1 MSGTTSL
8 ANLRLPYIHS
18 FRDRHGKTRHY
29 FRRPGFKGAPL
40 PGLAGSAEFMDAY
53 QAALAGSTAPRIEIG
68 ASRTK
73 PGSVAAAVALY
84 FGSMAFGNLGPSTQ
98 SVRRRILE
106 RFREAYG
113 ERLFKGLERPH
124 IEAMLAGKI
133 ATPHAA
139 RHFLNA
145 LRAVTGV
152 AITANLRN
160 DDPTVGIRVKVRD
173 TGGFRTWTDDEI
185 AQFEAVHPIGSRARL
200 AFALLLWTAQRRGD
214 VIRMGRQHVRDG
226 YIHVRQQ
233 KTGRRLWLPI
243 LPPLQEV
250 LDAHPAGHLT
260 FLTTKAGEPFSAS
273 GFTSW
278 FRAMRRDAG
287 LPAGLSAHGLRK
299 ARSRQ
304 LAEVGCSAN
313 QIAAITG
320 HATLREVERYTKAAD
335 QKRLATAAAAMEAVS
350 QKTKVEQK
358 TGKPSGKVCQTPAQP
373 IESKG
378 PGNEGNVSTWIRA

>member
-1 MSGTTSL
+1 L
-8 ANLRLPYIHS
+8 ANLRLRYIHS
-18 FRDRHGKTRHY
+18 FLDRHGKTRHY

-40 PGLAGSAEFMDAY
+40 PGLPGSAEFMDAY

-160 DDPTVGIRVKVRD
+160 DDPTAGIRVKVRD
-173 TGGFRTWTDDEI
+173 TGGFRTWTDDELASI
-185 AQFEAVHPIGSRARL
+185 RSGPSDRL
-200 AFALLLWTAQRRGD
+200 PGAAGLCAAALDGAAA
-214 VIRMGRQHVRDG
+214 GRCHSHGPAACPGR
-226 YIHVRQQ
+226 IHSCASAKDR
-233 KTGRRLWLPI
+233 RRLWLPI

-358 TGKPSGKVCQTPAQP
+358 IGKPSGKVCQTPAQP
-373 IESKG
+373 IEGKG
-378 PGNEGNVSTWIRA
+378 PGNEDHVPTWIRA

>member
-1 MSGTTSL
+1 
-8 ANLRLPYIHS
+8 
-18 FRDRHGKTRHY
+18 
-29 FRRPGFKGAPL
+29 
-40 PGLAGSAEFMDAY
+40 
-53 QAALAGSTAPRIEIG
+53 
-68 ASRTK
+68 
-73 PGSVAAAVALY
+73 
-84 FGSMAFGNLGPSTQ
+84 
-98 SVRRRILE
+98 
-106 RFREAYG
+106 
-113 ERLFKGLERPH
+113 
-124 IEAMLAGKI
+124 
-133 ATPHAA
+133 
-139 RHFLNA
+139 
-145 LRAVTGV
+145 
-152 AITANLRN
+152 
-160 DDPTVGIRVKVRD
+160 VKVRD
-173 TGGFRTWTDDEI
+173 TGGFRTWTDDEL

-214 VIRMGRQHVRDG
+214 VIR
-226 YIHVRQQ
+226 QQ

-243 LPPLQEV
+243 LPPPQEV

-260 FLTTKAGEPFSAS
+260 FPTTKAGEPFSAS

-278 FRAMRRDAG
+278 FRAMCRDAG

-320 HATLREVERYTKAAD
+320 HATLREVERYTKAAG

-358 TGKPSGKVCQTPAQP
+358 IGKPSGKVCQTPAQP

-378 PGNEGNVSTWIRA
+378 PGNEDHVPIWIRA